1 MTFHKMC
8 KLEPGLRRLEQ
19 SARFAGSHG
28 ASWLDVLMATNEAL
42 TKCAGR
48 GAFNERL
55 QSTACYE
62 TARAALFAAWSRGQ
76 KAGGGEPKPTPDH
89 PGTYPWRMGFDD
101 GAGQGTF
108 LISASNTDDQIPQ

>member
-1 MTFHKMC
+1 MNFTRMKQ
-8 KLEPGLRRLEQ
+8 LEPELRRLEA
-19 SARFAGSHG
+19 SAENAGRHG
-28 ASWLDVLMATNEAL
+28 ATWWSVLLAVNETL
-42 TKCAGR
+42 SKCVGR
-48 GAFNERL
+48 GAFDERL

-101 GAGQGTF
+101 GDAVQTSF
-108 LISASNTDDQIPQ
+108 IDLSEPYI